1 LAVSIIRI
9 LMKGMPGLVT
19 VKRFAIVLICLALCA
34 GTLTGCGP
42 LFTSQTVV
50 ESFSG
55 PADVEEYVSAV
66 KLEIRSGIL
75 YVTVYDGTTYK
86 TTIEA
91 DEISVLRPEFGRGTV
106 STATIYKDHQEVAY
120 FSRSYVQET
129 NMTKKEI
136 EEEFGPVKIV
146 ATP

>member
-1 LAVSIIRI
+1 
-9 LMKGMPGLVT
+9 M
-19 VKRFAIVLICLALCA
+19 KRFAAVLICLALCA
-34 GTLTGCGP
+34 GFLTGCGP
-42 LFTSQTVV
+42 LTTSQTIK

-75 YVTVYDGTTYK
+75 YVIVYDGTIYK

-91 DEISVLRPEFGRGTV
+91 DEISVLRPEPGRGTV
-106 STATIYKDHQEVAY
+106 STATIYKDHQEIAH

-146 ATP
+146 VTP

>member
-1 LAVSIIRI
+1 
-9 LMKGMPGLVT
+9 MPGLVT